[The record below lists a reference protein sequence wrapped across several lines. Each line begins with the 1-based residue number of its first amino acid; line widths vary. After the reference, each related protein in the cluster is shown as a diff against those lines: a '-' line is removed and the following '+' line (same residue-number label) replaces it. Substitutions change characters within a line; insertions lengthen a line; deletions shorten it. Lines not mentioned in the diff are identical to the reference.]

1 MNIKFLLASVFFLIE
16 CAALFSQPSA
26 NFILPPSVC
35 LEENVAIQNVSSDAT
50 SYQWDFCE
58 GDLTNSLV
66 FESAGSIGE
75 MATPTDMDIGYHGG
89 NWIGIATSRSN
100 NSVFRINFGS
110 DINDRI
116 FTIQNLGNIN
126 GLLSGPDPVKLIY
139 DGAEWF
145 AFMINTN
152 NSTLIRVRFGD
163 TLLNEPIAEVILTG
177 IGGNVVGGLDIAKDE
192 GNYIAVVTNSG
203 LNKLT
208 LVNLGSDLKTNPSP
222 SDVITTTGSSIG
234 TGLDDILLK
243 EYNGRWYAF
252 TGSINDS
259 RVRRYDFGSSL
270 YSDALPTRITPSLS
284 STQFRGIEIGLDA
297 GEYYGIVI
305 TNFGE
310 LYRLNFGNDLENLS
324 PTVTAL
330 ASTPLYNRQF
340 HLELIKSNS
349 FWNIISMNAIDETLV
364 YASFQNHCELNQYS
378 SIEETPYN
386 IMYRNAGVFYV
397 SLTAYNDSGES
408 DMSLQTLTVSSQTA
422 PDIDLTSQNICLSSP
437 VNFSSI
443 NTSGNINSYNWNFGD
458 GNSSTSANP
467 NHTYAS
473 AGEYTVTLEVTSPDG
488 CENFTQKDITIFP
501 EPAPAFSLPS
511 GTICTNDTYL
521 FENTTPG
528 NYDGNISYEWF
539 VNGVSVATTED
550 LSYEFPTG
558 GAKEIKLVA
567 TIPGCSVES
576 VQNISDVSV
585 GPVAQFTV
593 NDDCVGKA
601 LQFNNTSTGDI
612 TSTHWDFGNG
622 FTSNLEN
629 PLFQYAA
636 PGTYDVTLTLTNSAG
651 CQTSKVLEVNVYEL
665 PDVQFTNDL
674 SCEGTPTAFTDETT
688 VGDANVASWKWSFDD
703 PSSGN
708 NTSTDRN
715 PTHTFTTSGA
725 FDVKLVAQTTNGC
738 KDSVQQVV
746 NVKQAPVADFEYDKL
761 CINEAV
767 QFTDTSDPVPG
778 QGITTW
784 SWDLGGVFSAEQN
797 PEATFQFALDYNIGL
812 TVTSENLCTSTTYK
826 TVSVKP
832 APSVSFGVEQA
843 CDNSEAHFFDT
854 TDPLGDPITSRS
866 WNFANQATSVDS
878 SAYHAFSQVGNYDV
892 SLTIMTENGCDY
904 SVTQPIQINEAPT
917 AAFEPSVTFG
927 APPLD
932 VEFTNQSV
940 GADSFQWIFEEGN
953 TSDIENPTYTFTE
966 EDSYD
971 VKLVASDEN
980 GCNDT
985 TTHRINVL
993 YPDLDIVLTALNR
1006 NPTDATEVIL
1016 TVGNNGTVTIDS
1028 FKASID
1034 LGNQAIIEKVINQTL
1049 NPRVSAGAPV
1059 QSVNINL
1066 GFNIDPQSL
1075 DYLCVT
1081 VTPMFEGLE
1090 ENDLANNTR
1099 CINLSNNQTV
1109 ILAPYPNPAS
1119 NQLHLQIISND
1130 RNSATIQLFS
1140 TRGDLVKNI
1149 EIDALS
1155 AGMNNILIN
1164 TADIDKGI
1172 YMIKAS
1178 SGGKT
1183 AMYKVVVEN

>member
-1 MNIKFLLASVFFLIE
+1 MSIHAQCLTGQVQISDTACVDENLIFNNT
-16 CAALFSQPSA
+16 AAGD
-26 NFILPPSVC
+26 
-35 LEENVAIQNVSSDAT
+35 IQ
-50 SYQWDFCE
+50 YKWDFCP
-58 GDLTNSLV
+58 GSLDNSLSDVSLTDIASANQPFALDYTIQGDSTVV
-66 FESAGSIGE
+66 FFVNRGSNTLFRALFANG
-75 MATPTDMDIGYHGG
+75 PTDSPEIISLGNVGTLLNKPSAVQVTSNSG
-89 NWIGIATSRSN
+89 NWYVVVGNDNGEIIT
-100 NSVFRINFGS
+100 INFGS
-110 DINDRI
+110 SIFNTSPSAALSFSLGVAGLRGMEFIHSSTGKYLFITAGASTGKVYTLKYSGSLSVAPVLINNSISAGSNPTGISFFNDCGTWIGVVASTSSNQVLQLNYGADLSSIPEVSTLAGVSAPQGITLVKDLNNYFVFATSTADNKVHRFFLKGSFDAIPSLTTVADLKAGAVVAFDIVKYKGDHFPLGIGFSTKDLEIMKFENDCDASVH
-116 FTIQNLGNIN
+116 FSDEGEPAGVSYTT
-126 GLLSGPDPVKLIY
+126 SGWKFIEVTETDVDNTVRVDIDSVYIKKLPMADFSAAEKCTDNPVKFSDISVSS
-139 DGAEWF
+139 DTEVIGWSWDF
-145 AFMINTN
+145 GDPGSGGSNT
-152 NSTLIRVRFGD
+152 STL
-163 TLLNEPIAEVILTG
+163 P
-177 IGGNVVGGLDIAKDE
+177 
-192 GNYIAVVTNSG
+192 
-203 LNKLT
+203 
-208 LVNLGSDLKTNPSP
+208 NPTH
-222 SDVITTTGSSIG
+222 I
-234 TGLDDILLK
+234 
-243 EYNGRWYAF
+243 Y
-252 TGSINDS
+252 
-259 RVRRYDFGSSL
+259 SL
-270 YSDALPTRITPSLS
+270 P
-284 STQFRGIEIGLDA
+284 
-297 GEYYGIVI
+297 
-305 TNFGE
+305 
-310 LYRLNFGNDLENLS
+310 
-324 PTVTAL
+324 
-330 ASTPLYNRQF
+330 
-340 HLELIKSNS
+340 
-349 FWNIISMNAIDETLV
+349 
-364 YASFQNHCELNQYS
+364 
-378 SIEETPYN
+378 
-386 IMYRNAGVFYV
+386 
-397 SLTAYNDSGES
+397 
-408 DMSLQTLTVSSQTA
+408 
-422 PDIDLTSQNICLSSP
+422 
-437 VNFSSI
+437 
-443 NTSGNINSYNWNFGD
+443 
-458 GNSSTSANP
+458 
-467 NHTYAS
+467 
-473 AGEYTVTLEVTSPDG
+473 GEYTVSMTVTDECGKVVNASKTVQVYNTNDLQPDFSFPATVCSNGAINFTDQTSFTDDTPVAWSWDFGGQGGSVEQNPTFIFSEPNDYNVVLTVVGISG
-488 CENFTQKDITIFP
+488 CEQSVMKTISVI
-501 EPAPAFSLPS
+501 AGPS
-511 GTICTNDTYL
+511 
-521 FENTTPG
+521 P
-528 NYDGNISYEWF
+528 S
-539 VNGVSVATTED
+539 
-550 LSYEFPTG
+550 
-558 GAKEIKLVA
+558 
-567 TIPGCSVES
+567 
-576 VQNISDVSV
+576 
-585 GPVAQFTV
+585 FTV

-636 PGTYDVTLTLTNSAG
+636 PGTYDVTLTLTNSSG

-767 QFTDTSDPVPG
+767 QFTDTSEPVPG

-832 APSVSFGVEQA
+832 APSISFGVEQA
-843 CDNSEAHFFDT
+843 CDNAEAHFFDT

-892 SLTIMTENGCDY
+892 SLTVMTENGCDY
-904 SVTQPIQINEAPT
+904 SVTESIQINEAPT
-917 AAFEPSVTFG
+917 AVFTPSVTFG

-932 VEFTNQSV
+932 VEFTNKSV
-940 GADSFQWIFEEGN
+940 GADSFNWIFEEGS
-953 TSDIENPTYTFTE
+953 TSDIANPTYTFTE
-966 EDSYD
+966 ENSYD

-980 GCNDT
+980 GCSDT
-985 TTHRINVL
+985 TTQRINVL

-1006 NPTDATEVIL
+1006 NPSDETEVIL

-1028 FKASID
+1028 FQAAID
-1034 LGNQAIIEKVINQTL
+1034 LGNQAIIEKIVAQTL

-1066 GFNIDPQSL
+1066 GFNINPQNL

-1081 VTPMFEGLE
+1081 VTPIFEGLE
-1090 ENDLANNTR
+1090 ESDLANNTK
-1099 CINLSNNQTV
+1099 CINLSDNQTV

-1155 AGMNNILIN
+1155 TGMNNVLIN